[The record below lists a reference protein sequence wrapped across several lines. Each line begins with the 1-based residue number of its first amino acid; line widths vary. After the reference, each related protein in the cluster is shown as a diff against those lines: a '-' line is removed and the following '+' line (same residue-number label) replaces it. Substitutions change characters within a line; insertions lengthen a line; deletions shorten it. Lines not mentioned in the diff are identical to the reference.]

1 MAEWITVRGFEN
13 LDHVDVFHRE
23 RQKTGVTNDGERQNS
38 HILFRNKIT
47 LDKLPQKAEL
57 KITADDKYR
66 LYINGSFVT
75 EGPASAYHH
84 RYRYDTLDVAKYLKK
99 GENVFAYHTYYQ
111 GMINRVWQSG
121 DRRHGLYCEL
131 FCDGKTVFESDE
143 SFLCKYHGGF
153 SVCGKVGYD
162 TQFLENYDNNSA
174 DVGFEKPDHDD
185 GKWDHAVK
193 VKNDD
198 HILAEGLPKHIVFE
212 KIAPVNVEKRG
223 NTTFIDFGACY
234 VGYLCVTAKGE
245 KNETV
250 TVRHGQELNPDKTV
264 RYNLRAN
271 CCYEEKWIL
280 SGGCD
285 TLDQYDYKSFRYAEL
300 TTDNAEFSDIYL
312 LSRHYPF
319 ELKSD
324 IRAEFKDNEDVKK
337 VWDLCVR
344 SQKYGVQ
351 EMVMDCME
359 REKGVYLGDGCYTS
373 LCNYVLTRDDKLMRQ
388 FIEDA
393 FATSAVTDT
402 LLSCLNCS
410 FMQEIAEYPL
420 ILVQLLLW
428 HYRLTGDKGFL
439 QKNAKRAEKLLE
451 AYRRYEKDNVLYDT
465 DQWCVTEWPANYR
478 DGYAVNNE
486 GNKPLPEPHVVM
498 NAYYIYAIKALN
510 EMRKA
515 LDQKEYRNVKPLLS
529 SFEQIFYDK
538 EKHLFCDGAVSRHI
552 SYIGNAF
559 AYGYGHSSDPAFYDT
574 MTAWFKEKGVTGT
587 SLFATFPLLTGLVR
601 AGRYDLLKDAITD
614 SRAWLNMLAEGGTST
629 FECWSR
635 DGKWNTSLFHLQ
647 NTHVA
652 AFISDIDLSFIII

>member
-13 LDHVDVFHRE
+13 LDHIDVFHRE
-23 RQKTGVTNDGERQNS
+23 RQKTDIKNDVERQNS
-38 HILFRNKIT
+38 HILFRNRIT
-47 LDKLPQKAEL
+47 IEELPKKAEL

-66 LYINGSFVT
+66 LYINGQLVT
-75 EGPASAYHH
+75 EGPASAYHY
-84 RYRYDTLDVAKYLKK
+84 RYRYDTLDVTKYLKK
-99 GENVFAYHTYYQ
+99 GVNVFAYHTYYR
-111 GMINRVWQSG
+111 GLINRVWQSG
-121 DRRHGLYCEL
+121 DRRHGLYCNL
-131 FCDGKTVFESDE
+131 SCDGETIFESDE
-143 SFLCKYHGGF
+143 SFLCKYHGGY
-153 SVCGKVGYD
+153 SVCGKAGYD
-162 TQFLENYDNNSA
+162 TQFLECYDSNSN
-174 DVGFEKPDHDD
+174 DVGFEKPDFDD
-185 GKWDHAVK
+185 GEWENAVK

-198 HILAEGLPKHIVFE
+198 HILSDGSAKHIVFE
-212 KIAPVNVEKRG
+212 KITPAKVEKRG
-223 NTTFIDFGACY
+223 NTAFIDFGACY
-234 VGYLCVTAKGE
+234 VGYLSVAAKGG

-250 TVRHGQELNPDKTV
+250 TVRHAQELNEDGTI

-271 CCYEEKWIL
+271 CTYEEKWIL

-285 TLDQYDYKSFRYAEL
+285 TLDQYDYKSFRYVELIAEH
-300 TTDNAEFSDIYL
+300 AEFSDIYL

-324 IRAEFKDNEDVKK
+324 IRAGFKDDGDIKK

-420 ILVQLLLW
+420 ILLQLLLW
-428 HYRLTGDKGFL
+428 HYRLTRDTEFL
-439 QKNAKRAEKLLE
+439 KKNVIRAEQLLE
-451 AYRRYEKDNVLYDT
+451 AYRKFEKDNVLYDT
-465 DQWCVTEWPANYR
+465 EQWCVTEWPTNYR
-478 DGYAVNNE
+478 DNYVVNNE
-486 GNKPLPEPHVVM
+486 GNKPLTEPHVVM

-510 EMRKA
+510 EMKKA
-515 LDQKEYRNVKPLLS
+515 LDQPDYRDIKPLLS
-529 SFEQIFYDK
+529 AFDKTFYDK

-559 AYGYGHSSDPAFYDT
+559 AYGYGLSSDPDFYDT
-574 MTAWFKEKGVTGT
+574 MTKWFKEKGVTGT

-601 AGRYDLLKDAITD
+601 AGRYDLLKEAITD
-614 SRAWLNMLAEGGTST
+614 RRAWLNMLAEGGTST

-652 AFISDIDLSFIII
+652 TFISDIDLSFIII